1 MGSAFDL
8 STSVSGNNPN
18 RSRDVFRAN
27 AQMPLS
33 AACPDDF
40 ARGMLRYFAERGEG
54 MPNSHCPQES
64 RMITQSED
72 NPTNPLDSL
81 VRGPRPGSLRSTV
94 AAGDPL
100 ENAMSEFVRRR
111 AKPDAA
117 FAPAGLARAG
127 SSRTGMSNTV
137 GFAAAVI
144 VACFAALLF
153 VTLFPGEKDLLQS
166 FAAAAPPAPAL
177 REAVDVSKR
186 ETARETDAVDGDGS
200 NQAQSERLLQQ
211 YVQWRQKV
219 AVTEKQ

>member
-40 ARGMLRYFAERGEG
+40 ARGMLRYFAARGEG
-54 MPNSHCPQES
+54 MHNSHCPQES

-72 NPTNPLDSL
+72 NPTNPLDGL
-81 VRGPRPGSLRSTV
+81 VRGSRPGSLRSTV

-111 AKPDAA
+111 VKTDTAS
-117 FAPAGLARAG
+117 APAGLARAG
-127 SSRTGMSNTV
+127 SGRTGMSNV
-137 GFAAAVI
+137 IGLAAAI
-144 VACFAALLF
+144 TVACFAALLF
-153 VTLFPGEKDLLQS
+153 VTLFPGERDLLQS
-166 FAAAAPPAPAL
+166 FAAAAPPAPPL
-177 REAVDVSKR
+177 REAMAASKR
-186 ETARETDAVDGDGS
+186 ESAREIDAANGAGMS
-200 NQAQSERLLQQ
+200 REQSDRLLQQ
-211 YVQWRQKV
+211 LVQWRQKV
-219 AVTEKQ
+219 VVTEKQ